1 MQLANAKAK
10 LGDCPYISEAG
21 KAALASSSAPPIKL
35 VRIGSNHRAVEIGD
49 ETELYR
55 HEKRFFHPVRY
66 SVEVDDSMSDE
77 EIEAKVLAANRIRF
91 ERVGQIMT
99 LDLQGVR
106 SKTGGE
112 RFAKAV
118 EVAVCNTERPL
129 VLFCN
134 DPEAMRLAASK
145 IAAKVPLLHCADAV
159 NYVQMSAVAKELKCP
174 LVVKAGD
181 LNELADLVAKIKAA
195 GVENIVLDFD
205 AKDLKTL
212 LERSS
217 IVRKLSV
224 KKTFRGLG
232 YPIFVQA
239 PEQDKMQFASVA
251 TLKYAGII
259 SFGALAPEE
268 ALPLFVL
275 RQNIYTDPQV
285 PIQVKPD
292 LYAINGPNDSS
303 PIMFTTNFSLT
314 YFTVM
319 ADVEKSKVPVWLQ
332 VVDTEGLSV
341 LTSYAAGKLT
351 ADSVNK
357 ALDKSSAR
365 TRTKSGV
372 LIIPGMV
379 ARMAAKLNEVTGMKV
394 VVGPKESSGLPKFL
408 KGLNQ

>member
-1 MQLANAKAK
+1 
-10 LGDCPYISEAG
+10 
-21 KAALASSSAPPIKL
+21 
-35 VRIGSNHRAVEIGD
+35 VEIGD

-77 EIEAKVLAANRIRF
+77 EIETKVLAANRIRF

-106 SKTGGE
+106 ARTGGE

-118 EVAVCNTERPL
+118 EVASSNTERPL
-129 VLFCN
+129 VLFCD
-134 DPEAMRLAASK
+134 DPEAMKLAATK
-145 IAAKVPLLHCADAV
+145 VAAKVPLLRRADAS

-174 LVVKAGD
+174 LVVYAEG
-181 LNELADLVAKIKAA
+181 LNELADLVAKVRAA
-195 GVENIVLDFD
+195 GVENIVLDFG

-251 TLKYAGII
+251 TLKYAGIV
-259 SFGALAPEE
+259 SFSSLAPEE

-292 LYAINGPNDSS
+292 LYAINGPNERS

-341 LTSYAAGKLT
+341 LTAYAAGKLT
-351 ADSVNK
+351 AESVSK
-357 ALDKSSAR
+357 ALDRSAAR
-365 TRTKSGV
+365 TRTKSDV

-394 VVGPKESSGLPKFL
+394 AVGPKESSGLPKFL

>member
-1 MQLANAKAK
+1 K
-10 LGDCPYISEAG
+10 
-21 KAALASSSAPPIKL
+21 
-35 VRIGSNHRAVEIGD
+35 VGSNHRAVEIGD

-77 EIEAKVLAANRIRF
+77 EIETKVLAANRIRF

-106 SKTGGE
+106 ARTGGE

-118 EVAVCNTERPL
+118 EVASSNTERPL
-129 VLFCN
+129 VLFCD
-134 DPEAMRLAASK
+134 DPEAMKLAATK
-145 IAAKVPLLHCADAV
+145 VAAKVPLLRRADAS

-174 LVVKAGD
+174 LVVYAEG
-181 LNELADLVAKIKAA
+181 LNELADLVAKVRAA
-195 GVENIVLDFD
+195 GVENIVLDFG

-251 TLKYAGII
+251 TLKYAGIV
-259 SFGALAPEE
+259 SFSSLAPEE

-292 LYAINGPNDSS
+292 LYAINGPNERS

-341 LTSYAAGKLT
+341 LTAYAAGKLT
-351 ADSVNK
+351 AESVSK
-357 ALDKSSAR
+357 ALDRSAAR
-365 TRTKSGV
+365 TRTKSDV

-394 VVGPKESSGLPKFL
+394 AVGPKESSGLPKFL

>member
-1 MQLANAKAK
+1 
-10 LGDCPYISEAG
+10 
-21 KAALASSSAPPIKL
+21 
-35 VRIGSNHRAVEIGD
+35 
-49 ETELYR
+49 
-55 HEKRFFHPVRY
+55 
-66 SVEVDDSMSDE
+66 
-77 EIEAKVLAANRIRF
+77 
-91 ERVGQIMT
+91 
-99 LDLQGVR
+99 
-106 SKTGGE
+106 
-112 RFAKAV
+112 
-118 EVAVCNTERPL
+118 
-129 VLFCN
+129 
-134 DPEAMRLAASK
+134 
-145 IAAKVPLLHCADAV
+145 PLLHCAD
-159 NYVQMSAVAKELKCP
+159 NTNFVQMSAVAKELKCP
-174 LVVKAGD
+174 LVVRAGD
-181 LNELADLVAKIKAA
+181 LNELADLVAKVKAA

-232 YPIFVQA
+232 HPIFVQA

-251 TLKYAGII
+251 TLKYAGVI
-259 SFGALAPEE
+259 SFGSLAPEE

-292 LYAINGPNDSS
+292 LYAVNGPNDTS

-357 ALDKSSAR
+357 ALVGTSAR

-408 KGLNQ
+408 KGLDQ